1 MQTSTCHIT
10 VKREQ
15 SLVYQT
21 VLCFK
26 NIPLLFPWFSLW
38 TCTSTSVAKE
48 LHILEIRF
56 LLYKLDAVVK
66 SQMHFVSCHLI

>member
-10 VKREQ
+10 GKREQ

-26 NIPLLFPWFSLW
+26 NIPLLFPQFSLW
-38 TCTSTSVAKE
+38 TRTSTSVAKE

-66 SQMHFVSCHLI
+66 SQMHFVSCRLI